1 MNEINDKPNIKK
13 TWKKPELIR
22 LDINND
28 TFVGTG
34 NGVDG
39 AIGSAS

>member
-1 MNEINDKPNIKK
+1 MENIVNNIPKK